1 MPGHLQVGGT
11 VARAFD
17 HCEGLGSG
25 GDMAT
30 AADVVVIGD
39 DPLFVATACELLRGR
54 KIAVCGAGTAEEA
67 LAVLAG
73 AYAPKL
79 IVLDIV
85 LPGTRARD
93 ILAAVKQEWP
103 RTPVVLVAAGAV
115 VEVPSGLQ
123 VDGVVR
129 KPVAASQLVALV
141 RRYCGGA

>member
-1 MPGHLQVGGT
+1 
-11 VARAFD
+11 
-17 HCEGLGSG
+17 
-25 GDMAT
+25 MAT
-30 AADVVVIGD
+30 AADVLVIGD
-39 DPLFVATACELLRGR
+39 DPLFVATTCELLRGR
-54 KIAVCGAGTAEEA
+54 KIAVRGAGTAEEP
-67 LAVLAG
+67 LAALAG
-73 AYAPKL
+73 AAPKL

-85 LPGTRARD
+85 LPGTGARD

-123 VDGVVR
+123 VDAAVR